1 VNVQVR
7 DEFGIPLTVGVR
19 IVPKLARVQES
30 GNPHCY
36 GFDIVTFAE
45 LWLRNLTSLPLAF
58 GCPSTQINKQYNREL
73 NETSEPSSDEFGI
86 INAEAALIE
95 IASVL
100 EFGEKGKGLNLGDEG
115 GSVINQSDTYLL
127 PYQTANLIF
136 EEVFEYVEIEN
147 ATVKRRWWGSERHDS
162 WRQNPLDCRAYGNG
176 WHWID
181 DEWVR
186 QKGDILFAIAIVAVP
201 HFFCLVLATLTE
213 N

>member
-1 VNVQVR
+1 
-7 DEFGIPLTVGVR
+7 
-19 IVPKLARVQES
+19 VPKLARVQES
-30 GNPHCY
+30 GSSVCY

-58 GCPSTQINKQYNREL
+58 GSPSNQINKQYSRYL
-73 NETSEPSSDEFGI
+73 NEPSEPGSDEFGI

-115 GSVINQSDTYLL
+115 GSGINNNDTYLL

-136 EEVFEYVEIEN
+136 EEVFEYVEMEN
-147 ATVKRRWWGSERHDS
+147 STVKRQWWGSERHDS
-162 WRQNPLDCRAYGNG
+162 WRQSPLDCSAYGTG
-176 WHWID
+176 WQWID

-186 QKGDILFAIAIVAVP
+186 QKDEICFGMATVSFL
-201 HFFCLVLATLTE
+201 HFCYLVLTR
-213 N
+213 

>member
-7 DEFGIPLTVGVR
+7 DEFGIPLTIGLR
-19 IVPKLARVQES
+19 IVPKLARVRES
-30 GNPHCY
+30 GSSLCY

-58 GCPSTQINKQYNREL
+58 GCPSNQINEQYNRDF
-73 NETSEPSSDEFGI
+73 NEPSEPGSDEFGI

-115 GSVINQSDTYLL
+115 GSGINHNDTYLL
-127 PYQTANLIF
+127 PYQTSSLIF

-147 ATVKRRWWGSERHDS
+147 LTVKRRWWSSEKHDS
-162 WRQNPLDCRAYGNG
+162 LRQSPLDCRAFGNG

-186 QKGDILFAIAIVAVP
+186 QKGDICFAVPIVAFP
-201 HFFCLVLATLTE
+201 HFCYLVLTR
-213 N
+213 